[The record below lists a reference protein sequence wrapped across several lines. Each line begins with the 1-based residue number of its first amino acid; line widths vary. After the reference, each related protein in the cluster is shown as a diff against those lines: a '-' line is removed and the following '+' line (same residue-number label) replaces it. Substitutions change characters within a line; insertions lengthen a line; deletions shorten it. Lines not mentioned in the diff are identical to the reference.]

1 MSSTSLSLVTGI
13 RQPLLCSLL
22 EKLRVSK
29 GFTVPSSQHLK
40 MGPRLAFL
48 RAFTQKGLR
57 FFQSLWDAYTC
68 ISQMHISPE
77 GLSQGSESHSFE
89 MKSSEWVRLL
99 SPSLCGRTK
108 PPISDCQLAHMT
120 SLLSFTLANPSYF
133 HVSLHSLSSS
143 PPHPILTLKSPSTS
157 AQIERKFS
165 SFPSHQQLLNTIS
178 FHHFNCPCLSLT
190 KAEKKKEKIK
200 RVRVATYGLIGILGT
215 CQSTAMYRHYL
226 FSV

>member
-77 GLSQGSESHSFE
+77 GLSQGSESHSYE
-89 MKSSEWVRLL
+89 MKSSEWVRPL

-108 PPISDCQLAHMT
+108 PPISDY
-120 SLLSFTLANPSYF
+120 LLSFTLANPSYF
-133 HVSLHSLSSS
+133 HVSLHSLLL
-143 PPHPILTLKSPSTS
+143 PTTPHSHFKIPKHLCTNWKEVQLFPLPSAVT
-157 AQIERKFS
+157 EY
-165 SFPSHQQLLNTIS
+165 N
-178 FHHFNCPCLSLT
+178 
-190 KAEKKKEKIK
+190 
-200 RVRVATYGLIGILGT
+200 
-215 CQSTAMYRHYL
+215 L
-226 FSV
+226 FSPL